1 MGMTY
6 SYAIVL
12 YDRVFEQYRCYNEN
26 GYAAS
31 PFRTLEEA
39 QRKVKEWGYTEVYV
53 NSKIG
58 RQILAKIGVRR

>member
-1 MGMTY
+1 MTY
-6 SYAIVL
+6 SYAIIL
-12 YDRVFEQYRCYNEN
+12 YDRVFENFRCYNES

-31 PFRTLEEA
+31 PFKTFEEA